1 LPGETEENHKNSV
14 SMASLRGDIWVWDL
28 PNTKHVLT
36 TQPRLSMA
44 NKYQARISV
53 AFANLK
59 DDVVINMA
67 SGNIRKDITKI
78 VEVSLT

>member
-1 LPGETEENHKNSV
+1 LPGGTEENHKNSV
-14 SMASLRGDIWVWDL
+14 SMASLRADIWVWDL
-28 PNTKHVLT
+28 PNTKQVLT
-36 TQPRLSMA
+36 TQPRRSMA

-59 DDVVINMA
+59 DGVVINMA